1 MKKIF
6 GIMMIILGAVII
18 FIGSMYITNKIIF
31 TSNINNYNNRKT
43 IIKEIESESLNKDFS
58 ENNFIEL
65 GDLTISLENLRY
77 YPNGNDDYQPSLVGA
92 SNDNLLLTTIN
103 LSNKEKLPV
112 DIKLLQYI
120 IFDENNNILDASY
133 HSENGLNYMKG
144 FLYEKYSETSF
155 ERIPEHMVCKGRTK
169 NNITEDISIVSTTY
183 ATNLNSIPKQ
193 INIRLFDL
201 KYSINGKE
209 TKELGLDDIEFVVN
223 IK

>member
-1 MKKIF
+1 MKKVLGIIF
-6 GIMMIILGAVII
+6 IILAAII
-18 FIGSMYITNKIIF
+18 ILIGSMYITNKVIF
-31 TSNINNYNNRKT
+31 TSSIKDYNNRKT
-43 IIKEIESESLNKDFS
+43 YRKEIKSESLNNDFR

-65 GDLTISLENLRY
+65 DDLTISLENLRY
-77 YPNGNDDYQPSLVGA
+77 YPNGNDDYKPSLEGA
-92 SNDNLLLTTIN
+92 INDNLLLTTIN

-120 IFDENNNILDASY
+120 IFDENNNIIDASY

-144 FLYEKYSETSF
+144 FLYEKYSETTF
-155 ERIPEHMVCKGRTK
+155 EKIPEHMVYKGRTT
-169 NNITEDISIVSTTY
+169 NNITEDISIVSTTF

-223 IK
+223 IN